1 MGFSHTSSVT
11 LCLMIKEVKFTM
23 EITKLTAGNIHGLT
37 NISINPEKLNFITG
51 PSGSGKSSIM
61 EAIRYAI
68 SGKAG
73 EDHIKTGS
81 TEAVVLAD
89 IPRIGIIER
98 RVTNEGKTKVR
109 LNGKATT
116 AKSIAEQFSAVYG
129 FTLTDAGLLMSSDVL
144 EHALG
149 KDLAEYLLNGGFI
162 KNDMPFSRLLALNP
176 LDPEIADELD
186 KSMFSPETISTTTRE
201 TRNVTLESIE
211 DTYQQYRGSRPT
223 LKKMYAD
230 EAAQS
235 KYEDIMPTKTAAALQ
250 TEITEL
256 QTKIAVERRKAQEYP
271 KALKEA
277 AALAESLKKA
287 EANLAAL
294 SAAKPV
300 TERERKIANDNR
312 MNATKALDEARLAI
326 QAAQQ
331 DVKNLRRT
339 LDLLATSKCPIS
351 NQLVCT
357 TDKTTVRSEIEDAI
371 QLKLDSIDMLEARL
385 SDYQKN
391 LDEARHTCDD
401 LVRQES
407 EYTMRLTLVKQ
418 VESLRNMSI
427 AVPEKPDSTV
437 LAGLETALEQLRT
450 EHNLAVQYERA
461 MEHKRRA
468 DALAHRLE
476 IAETMVRELAPN
488 GGVRRMVLSHS
499 IGPMEDVCNE
509 SMKLVLPKYKLRFDV
524 DDNFNIKLENAA
536 GQAIAYDSLSNGEQ
550 LRVVFVIMLMLNQV
564 NQVRILML
572 DNLND
577 LDINAFQDFL
587 KMLESVDPSYYDH
600 IFLSGIDHDG
610 FVGTFNKCSIP
621 HVVISCS
628 AT

>member
-1 MGFSHTSSVT
+1 
-11 LCLMIKEVKFTM
+11 M

-81 TEAVVLAD
+81 AEAVVLAD

-211 DTYQQYRGSRPT
+211 D
-223 LKKMYAD
+223 
-230 EAAQS
+230 
-235 KYEDIMPTKTAAALQ
+235 
-250 TEITEL
+250 
-256 QTKIAVERRKAQEYP
+256 
-271 KALKEA
+271 
-277 AALAESLKKA
+277 
-287 EANLAAL
+287 
-294 SAAKPV
+294 
-300 TERERKIANDNR
+300 
-312 MNATKALDEARLAI
+312 
-326 QAAQQ
+326 
-331 DVKNLRRT
+331 
-339 LDLLATSKCPIS
+339 
-351 NQLVCT
+351 
-357 TDKTTVRSEIEDAI
+357 I

>member
-1 MGFSHTSSVT
+1 
-11 LCLMIKEVKFTM
+11 M
-23 EITKLTAGNIHGLT
+23 EITRLTAGNVHGLT

-68 SGKAG
+68 SGKTS
-73 EDHIKTGS
+73 EDHVKVGGAK
-81 TEAVVLAD
+81 AVVLAD
-89 IPRIGIIER
+89 IPRIGVIER
-98 RVTNEGKTKVR
+98 LVTNEGKTKVK
-109 LNGKATT
+109 LNGKTTT

-186 KSMFSPETISTTTRE
+186 KSMFSHETISTTTRE

-211 DTYQQYRGSRPT
+211 DVYQQYRGSRPT

-235 KYEDIMPTKTAAALQ
+235 KYEDIVPTKTAAALQ
-250 TEITEL
+250 AEIVEL

-277 AALAESLKKA
+277 AALAESLKEA
-287 EANLAAL
+287 EADLAAL
-294 SAAKPV
+294 AAAKPV
-300 TERERKIANDNR
+300 TERERKITNDNR

-357 TDKTTVRSEIEDAI
+357 TDKTTVRFEIEDAI

-391 LDEARHTCDD
+391 LDEARRTCDD
-401 LVRQES
+401 LVKQES
-407 EYTMRLTLVKQ
+407 EYKMRLNLAKR

-427 AVPEKPDSTV
+427 TVPEKPDSTV
-437 LAGLETALEQLRT
+437 LAGLEATLERLRA
-450 EHNLAVQYERA
+450 EYNLAVQYEQA
-461 MEHKRRA
+461 VEHKRRA

-509 SMKLVLPKYKLRFDV
+509 SMKFVLPKYKLRFDV

-536 GQAIAYDSLSNGEQ
+536 GQAISYDSLSSGEQ

-600 IFLSGIDHDG
+600 IFLSGIDHEG
-610 FVGTFNKCSIP
+610 FVDAFNKCGIP
-621 HVVISCS
+621 HIIINCS

>member
-1 MGFSHTSSVT
+1 
-11 LCLMIKEVKFTM
+11 M
-23 EITKLTAGNIHGLT
+23 EITRLTAGNVHGLT

-68 SGKAG
+68 SGKTS
-73 EDHIKTGS
+73 EDHVKVGGAK
-81 TEAVVLAD
+81 AVVLAD
-89 IPRIGIIER
+89 IPRIGVIER
-98 RVTNEGKTKVR
+98 LVTNEGKTKVK
-109 LNGKATT
+109 LNGKTTT

-186 KSMFSPETISTTTRE
+186 KSMFSHETISTTTRE

-211 DTYQQYRGSRPT
+211 DVYQQYRGSRPT

-235 KYEDIMPTKTAAALQ
+235 KYEDIVPTKTAAALQ
-250 TEITEL
+250 AEIVEL
-256 QTKIAVERRKAQEYP
+256 QTKIAVERRKVQEYP

-277 AALAESLKKA
+277 AALAESLKES
-287 EANLAAL
+287 EADLAAL
-294 SAAKPV
+294 AAAKPV

-357 TDKTTVRSEIEDAI
+357 TDKTTVRFEIEDAI

-391 LDEARHTCDD
+391 LDEARRICDD
-401 LVRQES
+401 LVKQES
-407 EYTMRLTLVKQ
+407 EYKMRLNLAKR

-427 AVPEKPDSTV
+427 TVPEKPDSTV
-437 LAGLETALEQLRT
+437 LAGLEATLERLRA
-450 EHNLAVQYERA
+450 EYNLAVQYERA
-461 MEHKRRA
+461 AEHKRRA

-509 SMKLVLPKYKLRFDV
+509 SMKFVLPKYKLRFDV

-536 GQAIAYDSLSNGEQ
+536 GQAISYDSLSSGEQ

-600 IFLSGIDHDG
+600 IFLSGIDHEG
-610 FVGTFNKCSIP
+610 FVDAFNKCSIP
-621 HVVISCS
+621 HIVINCS

>member
-1 MGFSHTSSVT
+1 
-11 LCLMIKEVKFTM
+11 M

>member
-1 MGFSHTSSVT
+1 
-11 LCLMIKEVKFTM
+11 M

-81 TEAVVLAD
+81 AEAVVLAD

>member
-81 TEAVVLAD
+81 AEAVVLAD

-371 QLKLDSIDMLEARL
+371 QLKPDSIDMLEARL